1 MTVNERIEA
10 WFAGREDEY
19 VSALTP
25 LIAIDSTTG
34 TPEPGK
40 PFGPGPA
47 MALDAALELARK
59 WGLTTGEDEGYVGTV
74 DLND

>member
-19 VSALTP
+19 VSALAP

-34 TPEPGK
+34 TPDPGK
-40 PFGPGPA
+40 PFGP
-47 MALDAALELARK
+47 LSLIHI
-59 WGLTTGEDEGYVGTV
+59 
-74 DLND
+74 